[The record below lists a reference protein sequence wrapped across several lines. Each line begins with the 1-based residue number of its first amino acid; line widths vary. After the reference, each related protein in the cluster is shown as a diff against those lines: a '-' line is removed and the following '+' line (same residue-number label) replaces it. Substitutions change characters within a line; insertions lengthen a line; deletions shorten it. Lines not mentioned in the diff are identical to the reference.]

1 MCVVLARLKN
11 GKTFLAKRKA
21 DVKDTYVHLGSSQ
34 QREESVKLD
43 NFMSRDMC
51 GNENKLKY
59 EYEYS
64 SRRKEIKRDHFD
76 WILSMASL
84 RLFDSNT
91 NSSCKGKKSSTHP
104 LRT

>member
-1 MCVVLARLKN
+1 MKEGN
-11 GKTFLAKRKA
+11 M
-21 DVKDTYVHLGSSQ
+21 S
-34 QREESVKLD
+34 LD
-43 NFMSRDMC
+43 ICD
-51 GNENKLKY
+51 ENKLKY